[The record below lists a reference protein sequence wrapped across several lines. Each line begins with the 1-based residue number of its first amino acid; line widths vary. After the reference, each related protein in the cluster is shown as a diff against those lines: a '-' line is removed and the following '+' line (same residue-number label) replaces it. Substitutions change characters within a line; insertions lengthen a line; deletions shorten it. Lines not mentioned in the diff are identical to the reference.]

1 MAIKRV
7 LDLNTAQRPTLE
19 LTLCDKERTV
29 LHIGMPTEA
38 DINELQAMD
47 FSSLES
53 GEQAD
58 ASAVYDMAAR
68 LINCNRDGVKVT
80 GKSLRTKYGMDLELA
95 VVFFEAYTEFIN
107 TIANEKN

>member
-1 MAIKRV
+1 MAVKRI

-19 LTLCDKERTV
+19 LTLCDKERTL

-38 DINELQAMD
+38 DIQELQGMD
-47 FSSLES
+47 FSALES

-58 ASAVYDMAAR
+58 AATVYEMAAR
-68 LINCNRDGVKVT
+68 LINCNRDGIKVT
-80 GKSLRTKYGMDLELA
+80 GKELREKYGMDLELV
-95 VVFFEAYTEFIN
+95 VVFFEAYTDFIN